1 MMRKWMIAI
10 LLGSAAAA
18 SGQTTIVGVSP
29 TQLKNG
35 PGVTVV
41 PKIQV
46 VQRYDKLR
54 RGHDELVAIFADPIP
69 VCNECPASKEYDPSL
84 PYYEVQLEPLEGFT
98 FLYAQGE
105 FMTPISFDSP
115 VWKTDSYT
123 KAGIVNLIKI
133 SASPDVAPGNYTIRG
148 KVVVATME
156 NSTHNSRRVDVEIP
170 VTIVEKD
177 AKVRKTSWHYDPEVN
192 RHIKSTLFSIVIT
205 PLLPILWIYFVIT
218 GQVYSDS

>member
-10 LLGSAAAA
+10 LLGSAAAC
-18 SGQTTIVGVSP
+18 GQTTTVSVSP

-41 PKIQV
+41 PKVRV

-54 RGHDELVAIFADPIP
+54 RGHDELVALFPDTVAA
-69 VCNECPASKEYDPSL
+69 CNECPTSKEYDRSL
-84 PYYEVQLEPLEGFT
+84 PYNEVQLEPMEGFT
-98 FLYAQGE
+98 FHYAQGE
-105 FMTPISFDSP
+105 FMTPISYDSP

-156 NSTHNSRRVDVEIP
+156 NSTYNSRRVDVEIP
-170 VTIVEKD
+170 VTVAEKN
-177 AKVRKTSWHYDPEVN
+177 AKVHKTSWHYDPEVD
-192 RHIKSTLFSIVIT
+192 RHIKSTLVSIVIT